1 MHAVA
6 SSQDARHFII
16 DTKNSNQSV
25 WLGELAM
32 GPLTGIKIIEIKG
45 IGPGPY
51 AGMLLADMGAEV
63 TVVERSSTPGGISL
77 PPDFD
82 CNSRGKKSIALNLKT
97 KEGIEAL
104 LKLVEQSDAIF
115 EGFRP
120 GVAERLGIGP
130 EVCMA
135 RNPKI
140 VYGRIT
146 GWGQTGP
153 LAHAAGHD
161 INYISITGSL
171 AAIGREDSPVPPLNL
186 IGDYAGG
193 SHFLVM
199 GMLAALLEA
208 KTSGKGQI
216 IDAAITDGS
225 ASLMSMFYSMDALGI
240 WGPKRASNLLD
251 GATHFYDVYKTLD
264 GKFVSIGSIEPQF
277 YAQLIEQLQLNPA
290 EFSGQGNANEWPV
303 LKEKI
308 AAAFKTKTQA
318 QWCDIMEGSDV
329 CFAPVLDYREAV
341 AHPHNIARKTYIEIA
356 GQVQPAPAPRFSRT
370 VSEVQFSPRKA
381 GVDTQ
386 SVLADLGYGED
397 ELRELNDLGVLS

>member
-1 MHAVA
+1 
-6 SSQDARHFII
+6 
-16 DTKNSNQSV
+16 
-25 WLGELAM
+25 M
-32 GPLTGIKIIEIKG
+32 GPLAGIKIIEIKG

-63 TVVERSSTPGGISL
+63 TVVERSSQPGGIGL

-82 CNSRGKKSIALNLKT
+82 CNSRGKKSIALNLKA

-104 LKLVEQSDAIF
+104 LKLVEKSNAIF

-130 EVCMA
+130 DACMA

-153 LAHAAGHD
+153 LAQAAGHD

-208 KTSGKGQI
+208 KTSGKGQV

-225 ASLMSMFYSMDALGI
+225 ASLMSMFYSMDALGV

-264 GKFVSIGSIEPQF
+264 GEFVSIGSIEPQF
-277 YAQLIEQLQLNPA
+277 YALLIEHLQLDPEA
-290 EFSGQGNANEWPV
+290 FSGQGNASEWPL

-318 QWCDIMEGSDV
+318 QWCEIMEGSDV

-341 AHPHNIARKTYIEIA
+341 KHPHNVARETYIEIA
-356 GQVQPAPAPRFSRT
+356 GQVQPAPAPRFSRS
-370 VSEVQFSPRKA
+370 VSKVEFAPRKA
-381 GVDTQ
+381 GADTKA
-386 SVLADLGYGED
+386 VLAELGYGEAD
-397 ELRELNDLGVLS
+397 VQALNELGALT

>member
-1 MHAVA
+1 QA
-6 SSQDARHFII
+6 
-16 DTKNSNQSV
+16 
-25 WLGELAM
+25 G
-32 GPLTGIKIIEIKG
+32 G
-45 IGPGPY
+45 IG
-51 AGMLLADMGAEV
+51 
-63 TVVERSSTPGGISL
+63 L

-97 KEGIEAL
+97 DEGLEAL

-120 GVAERLGIGP
+120 GVAERLGFGP
-130 EVCMA
+130 DVCLQ

-153 LAHAAGHD
+153 LAQAAGHD

-186 IGDYAGG
+186 VGDYAGG

-208 KTSGKGQI
+208 KTSGAGQV

-225 ASLMSMFYSMDALGI
+225 ASLMSMFYSMDKLGA

-251 GATHFYDVYKTLD
+251 GATHFYDVYETLD
-264 GKFVSIGSIEPQF
+264 GEFVSIGSIEPQF
-277 YAQLIEQLQLNPA
+277 YALLIEKLELDPVA
-290 EFSGQGNANEWPV
+290 FAGQMNADEWPL
-303 LKEKI
+303 LKVKLM
-308 AAAFKTKTQA
+308 AAFKTKTQA
-318 QWCDIMEGSDV
+318 QWCEIMEGSDV
-329 CFAPVLDYREAV
+329 CFAPVLDYRQAPK
-341 AHPHNIARKTYIEIA
+341 HPHNIARETYIEIA
-356 GQVQPAPAPRFSRT
+356 DQVQPAPAPRFSRT
-370 VSEVQFSPRKA
+370 VSEVKFSPRKA
-381 GVDTQ
+381 GADTKA
-386 SVLADLGYGED
+386 VLSELGYGES
-397 ELRELNDLGVLS
+397 ELQELEKKGVLT

>member
-1 MHAVA
+1 
-6 SSQDARHFII
+6 
-16 DTKNSNQSV
+16 
-25 WLGELAM
+25 M
-32 GPLTGIKIIEIKG
+32 GPLAGLKIIEIKG

-63 TVVERSSTPGGISL
+63 TVVERSSQPGGIGL

-82 CNSRGKKSIALNLKT
+82 CNCRGKKSIALNLKT
-97 KEGIEAL
+97 KEGIEVL
-104 LKLVEQSDAIF
+104 LKLVEKSDAIF

-130 EVCMA
+130 DACMT

-153 LAHAAGHD
+153 LAKAAGHD

-208 KTSGKGQI
+208 KTSGKGQV

-225 ASLMSMFYSMDALGI
+225 ASLMSMFYSMDALGV

-264 GKFVSIGSIEPQF
+264 GEFVSIGSIEPQF
-277 YAQLIEQLQLNPA
+277 YALLIEHLQLDPEA
-290 EFSGQGNANEWPV
+290 FSGQGNASEWPL

-318 QWCDIMEGSDV
+318 QWCEIMEGSDV

-341 AHPHNIARKTYIEIA
+341 KHPHNVARETYIEIA

-370 VSEVQFSPRKA
+370 VSKVEFAPRKA
-381 GVDTQ
+381 GADTK
-386 SVLADLGYGED
+386 SVLAELGYGEAD
-397 ELRELNDLGVLS
+397 LQTLNELGALT